1 MAVGNCNFN
10 TIYHNKLYFLENFIH
25 FVISCNL
32 KCVCIYIIH
41 IYRVYLC
48 IVNCTVWAAVKS
60 NLKLKKKSP
69 PCPRVS
75 TEREHVSSQ
84 ELGSRYRR
92 KSQVS
97 EPWNH
102 FLLESQLP
110 SL

>member
-10 TIYHNKLYFLENFIH
+10 TIYHNKRYFLENFIH
-25 FVISCNL
+25 FVISCNFS
-32 KCVCIYIIH
+32 KI
-41 IYRVYLC
+41 
-48 IVNCTVWAAVKS
+48 KFEFF
-60 NLKLKKKSP
+60 KKSP